1 MRRLF
6 TLIMLFIVMAC
17 LFLMIPACSGSTPG
31 KAVENTMALIVVLSL
46 LAICILVAI
55 GIGVWQFYRHNKDK
69 IGTTIDKVDE
79 LKKTVTDLKK

>member
-6 TLIMLFIVMAC
+6 TLIML
-17 LFLMIPACSGSTPG
+17 LLLGLLSACSGSTPG
-31 KAVENTMALIVVLSL
+31 KAVENTMALIVVLVI
-46 LAICILVAI
+46 LAICVLVVI